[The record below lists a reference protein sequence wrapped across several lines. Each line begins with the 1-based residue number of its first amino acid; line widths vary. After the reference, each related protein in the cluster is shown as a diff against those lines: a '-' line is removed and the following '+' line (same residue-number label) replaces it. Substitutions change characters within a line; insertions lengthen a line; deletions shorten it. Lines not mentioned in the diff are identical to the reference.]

1 MTGSGKAVLD
11 IEGGIARLLGNS
23 RIYYNAL
30 RRFVVYMDAARGVE
44 ALLAAGDREGAH
56 RTVHTLKGAAGLL
69 GAGEVQDA
77 SIKVEAALAQGDSVD
92 TLLVELAGA
101 LARVQ
106 VRIDAAIGELA
117 PEAPQ
122 RTGNADV
129 PALLERLDA
138 LFDEGNGAAIDLIE
152 TWNDALRDALG
163 AAAWDAVTA
172 AAYDYDF
179 DGALAA
185 LRAVKPGP
193 ATAR

>member
-1 MTGSGKAVLD
+1 M
-11 IEGGIARLLGNS
+11 GNS

-30 RRFVVYMDAARGVE
+30 RRFVTYVDAARGVE
-44 ALLAAGDREGAH
+44 SLLAAGDRETAH

-77 SIKVEAALAQGDSVD
+77 ASRVETALAQGETVNA
-92 TLLVELAGA
+92 LLDDLAGA

-122 RTGNADV
+122 RTGEADV

-152 TWNDALRDALG
+152 TWNDVLREALG
-163 AAAWDAVTA
+163 AAAWDTVTA

-185 LRAVKPGP
+185 LRGARQ